1 MHAAAPHEEDTDM
14 RSRSL
19 AIALGLIAA
28 ASPAFAAGP
37 VVGEAAP
44 AFSLRDEQGAEHALA
59 RYVGRV
65 VVLEWT
71 NPGCPFVQRHY
82 KADTMERLSRA
93 YPDAEVVW
101 LSVNST
107 HDNTPE
113 ASREFKAEQGFD
125 YPVLQDASGAAGRA
139 YGARTTPHMFVI
151 DPKGV
156 LAYQGAIDD
165 DPHGKRAEPKNYV
178 EAALGALK
186 AGAAPTPSETEP
198 YGCSVKY
205 ASR

>member
-1 MHAAAPHEEDTDM
+1 MRKALRFRSFCIAISLIGSAAAVRAADQAAVGAAAPGFD
-14 RSRSL
+14 
-19 AIALGLIAA
+19 
-28 ASPAFAAGP
+28 
-37 VVGEAAP
+37 
-44 AFSLRDEQGAEHALA
+44 LRDESGATHALSSYA
-59 RYVGRV
+59 GKL

-82 KADTMERLSRA
+82 RAGTMETLSRE

-101 LSVNST
+101 LAVNST

-113 ASREFKAEQGFD
+113 ASRVWRAEQGFD
-125 YPVLQDASGAAGRA
+125 YPTLQDPKGAVGHA

-151 DPKGV
+151 DPQGRLV
-156 LAYQGAIDD
+156 YEGAIDD
-165 DPHGKRAEPKNYV
+165 DPHGRKDTPQNYV
-178 EAALGALK
+178 QGALAQQK
-186 AGAAPTPSETEP
+186 QGAKPNPSETEP

>member
-1 MHAAAPHEEDTDM
+1 MKTVAI
-14 RSRSL
+14 
-19 AIALGLIAA
+19 AIALGSIAVA
-28 ASPAFAAGP
+28 EAAFAAGP
-37 VVGEAAP
+37 AVGEAAP
-44 AFSLRDEQGAEHALA
+44 ALALRDELGAEHSLA
-59 RYVGRV
+59 SYAGRV

-71 NPGCPFVQRHY
+71 NPSCPFVQRHY
-82 KADTMERLSRA
+82 KADTMEQLSRA

-113 ASREFKAEQGFD
+113 ASRKWKAEQGFD
-125 YPVLQDASGAAGRA
+125 YPVLQDASGAVGHA
-139 YGARTTPHMFVI
+139 YRARTTPHMFVI

-165 DPHGKRAEPKNYV
+165 DPHGKSEKPKNYV
-178 EAALGALK
+178 EAALGSVK
-186 AGAAPTPSETEP
+186 AGAVPNPSETEP

>member
-1 MHAAAPHEEDTDM
+1 VLLGAAA
-14 RSRSL
+14 
-19 AIALGLIAA
+19 
-28 ASPAFAAGP
+28 AAGAA
-37 VVGEAAP
+37 GEPAIGGLAP
-44 AFSLRDEQGAEHALA
+44 AFELRDESGAAHALSSYA
-59 RYVGRV
+59 GKF

-82 KADTMERLSRA
+82 RADTLEKLSRA

-101 LSVNST
+101 LAVNST

-113 ASREFKAEQGFD
+113 ASRAWRAEQGFD
-125 YPVLQDASGAAGRA
+125 YPTLQDAKGVVGHA

-151 DPKGV
+151 DPQGRLV
-156 LAYQGAIDD
+156 YEGAIDD
-165 DPHGKRAEPKNYV
+165 DPHGRKDTPQNYV
-178 EAALGALK
+178 QAALAQQKQGAK
-186 AGAAPTPSETEP
+186 PNPSETEP